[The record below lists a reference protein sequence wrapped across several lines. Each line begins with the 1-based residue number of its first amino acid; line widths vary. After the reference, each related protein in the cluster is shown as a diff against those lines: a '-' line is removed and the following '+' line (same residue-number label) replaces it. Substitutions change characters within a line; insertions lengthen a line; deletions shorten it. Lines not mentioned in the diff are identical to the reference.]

1 MNTIVPTVAFLA
13 TCAIARAVAAADGPK
28 PATEQQP
35 KLLEVRTHR
44 HGAWIVSQILESE
57 GPFVDPALLY
67 AGIALDEVRR
77 ACPPGKAGRIA
88 ADGKLIF
95 ATQTILVQK
104 AGLNVLIDM
113 GTGNDKERPAQ
124 PWMHRQK
131 LPFLETLASLGVKP
145 EDVDSVFLTHLHE
158 DHVGFATTLRDG
170 RWAPTFPKA
179 RYVVSKAD
187 WEHFTGQAKATRHP
201 SIDDSI
207 LPLAE
212 AGAVDFVRPGDTRDG
227 FRIHGT
233 PAHTP
238 GSLLYEIAG
247 EDVWLVGDLFHHPA
261 QIARPEWKSA
271 SYDVDPELVPIERR
285 KYLTLFATSDA
296 ILYAAHIGD
305 PYQVAL
311 TGKAGLTG
319 RIWPASD

>member
-1 MNTIVPTVAFLA
+1 MNAIVPTVALLA
-13 TCAIARAVAAADGPK
+13 TCAFASAVAAAGGPK

-44 HGAWIVSQILESE
+44 HGAWTVSQILESE
-57 GPFVDPALLY
+57 GPFVDPAQLY
-67 AGIALDEVRR
+67 AGIALDEVRK
-77 ACPPGKAGRIA
+77 ACPPGKAGRITD
-88 ADGKLIF
+88 DGRLIF
-95 ATQTILVQK
+95 ATQIFLAQK
-104 AGLNVLIDM
+104 PGLNVLIDM

-124 PWMHRQK
+124 PWMHLQK
-131 LPFLETLASLGVKP
+131 LPLLETLAALGTKP
-145 EDVDSVFLTHLHE
+145 EDVGYVFLTHLHE

-170 RWAPTFPKA
+170 RWVPTFPKA

-187 WEHFTGQAKATRHP
+187 WEHFTGQPKATRHP
-201 SIDDSI
+201 SVDDSV

-212 AGAVDFVRPGDTRDG
+212 AGVVDFVRPGDTRAG

-247 EDVWLVGDLFHHPA
+247 EDVWFVGDLLHHPA
-261 QIARPEWKSA
+261 QFARPEWKSG
-271 SYDVDPELVPIERR
+271 DFDFDPVLVGIERR
-285 KYLTLFATSDA
+285 KHFTFFASRDA
-296 ILYAAHIGD
+296 ILYATHIGD

-311 TGKAGLTG
+311 TGKADLTA
-319 RIWPASD
+319 RIWPAPK